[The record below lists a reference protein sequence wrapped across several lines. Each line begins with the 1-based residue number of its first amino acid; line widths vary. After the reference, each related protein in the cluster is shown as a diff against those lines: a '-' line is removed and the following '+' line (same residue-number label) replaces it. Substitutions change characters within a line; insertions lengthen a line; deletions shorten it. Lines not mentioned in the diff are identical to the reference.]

1 MKIVLFV
8 LYVLLISAGASAVDR
23 KPLRCKNP
31 SGKLWSSILNK
42 NCGQSVCKKSGN
54 KASWTEC
61 EKAATE
67 AKMEE
72 VIKNENKNLNT
83 KIKEVTKMQKVMEN
97 KIEGVTKMQK
107 VMENKIEGVTKMQEV
122 MENQLRK
129 ILEKICQDCGEV
141 PGPTTTTTESPVLGV
156 IVSGGYNSGG
166 ITSTEVFLP
175 SSSGGGSTCSLQS
188 MPSPRAGHTLD
199 QLEDG
204 SVLACGGWDGS
215 SYKTCDKFDGT
226 SWSQNSTLQYR
237 RSDHTSLAGQHGL
250 LLMGGGGSPATTE
263 LVGGG
268 EQYNLQ
274 QRTNG
279 ACGITVTEPGSDNT
293 IFLTGGASWPSFL
306 NTVAIY
312 GYNGFIGALPSLQIA
327 RSGHGCGVVF
337 VTGKRV
343 FVVAGGKDS
352 NRDFL
357 DSTELL
363 YEGGESWV
371 TGQAL
376 PRTLYRPASV
386 SLADSV
392 LLPGG
397 EDGSDSM
404 RKEILSFNA
413 SLAWS
418 VVGTLQQERSDAAAA
433 AATFPS
439 GHLDLSNCP
448 E

>member
-8 LYVLLISAGASAVDR
+8 LYVLLISAGASAENR

-61 EKAATE
+61 AKAATE

-72 VIKNENKNLNT
+72 VIRNEHKNLKT
-83 KIKEVTKMQKVMEN
+83 KIEE
-97 KIEGVTKMQK
+97 VTKMQK

-188 MPSPRAGHTLD
+188 MPSTRAGHTLD

-204 SVLACGGWDGS
+204 SVLACGGRDGS

-226 SWSQNSTLQYR
+226 SWSQNSTLQYGR
-237 RSDHTSLAGQHGL
+237 QYHTSLAGQHGL
-250 LLMGGGGSPATTE
+250 LLMGGVGSPATTE

-274 QRTNG
+274 QDTND
-279 ACGITVTEPGSDNT
+279 ACGITEPGSDNT
-293 IFLTGGASWPSFL
+293 IILTGGFGPI

-327 RSGHGCGVVF
+327 RRSHGCGMLF
-337 VTGKRV
+337 VTGKKV
-343 FVVAGGKDS
+343 FVVAGGRDS
-352 NRDFL
+352 NFNHL

-363 YEGGESWV
+363 YDGGETWV

-376 PRTLYRPASV
+376 PRTLGSPASV

-392 LLPGG
+392 LLIGG
-397 EDGSDSM
+397 SGGDWTR
-404 RKEILSFNA
+404 RKEIISFNA
-413 SLAWS
+413 SLTWS
-418 VVGTLQQERSDAAAA
+418 VVGTLQEGRGYAAAA
-433 AATFPS
+433 AVTFPS
-439 GHLDLSNCP
+439 DHLDLSNCP

>member
-156 IVSGGYNSGG
+156 IVSGGYISGPAEG

-175 SSSGGGSTCSLQS
+175 SSSGAGSTCSLQS
-188 MPSPRAGHTLD
+188 MPSPRRGHTLD
-199 QLEDG
+199 QLDDG
-204 SVLACGGWDGS
+204 TVLACGGFGTNTQN
-215 SYKTCDKFDGT
+215 TCDKFDGT
-226 SWSQNSTLQYR
+226 SWSQNSTLQYSR
-237 RSDHTSLAGQHGL
+237 YSHTSLVGQHGL
-250 LLMGGGGSPATTE
+250 LLMGGSLSPATTE

-274 QRTNG
+274 QYTSLY
-279 ACGITVTEPGSDNT
+279 CGITVTEPGSDNT
-293 IFLTGGASWPSFL
+293 IILTGGAAGDNVL
-306 NTVAIY
+306 NTVVIY
-312 GYNGFIGALPSLQIA
+312 DYNGFIDALPSLKIERFA
-327 RSGHGCGVVF
+327 HGCGVVF
-337 VTGKRV
+337 VTGKKV
-343 FVVAGGKDS
+343 FVVAGGYNDAY
-352 NRDFL
+352 L

-363 YEGGESWV
+363 YEGGDSWV
-371 TGQAL
+371 TGKAL
-376 PRTLYRPASV
+376 PRTLFSPASV
-386 SLADSV
+386 SLPDSV
-392 LLPGG
+392 LLLGG
-397 EDGSDSM
+397 AES
-404 RKEILSFNA
+404 RREILSFNA